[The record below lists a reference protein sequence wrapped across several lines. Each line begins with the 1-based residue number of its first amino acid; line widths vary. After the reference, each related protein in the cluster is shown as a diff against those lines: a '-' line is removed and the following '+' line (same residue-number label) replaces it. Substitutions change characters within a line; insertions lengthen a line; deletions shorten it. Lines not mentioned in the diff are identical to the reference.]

1 MMESQGGWYWNELL
15 MSNDVA
21 RVLDVG
27 NCDPDH
33 GAIRLMVTEAFDAQ
47 VDRVMFVP
55 DAMKKLADLA
65 YDLVLVNRLVF
76 DDGSPG
82 IDLVRQM
89 KADERIRNVPVMLIS
104 NYADAQSEAKAAGAI
119 PGFGKAAVGDS
130 VTVDLLA
137 EYLPRK

>member
-1 MMESQGGWYWNELL
+1 MANRGTNSL
-15 MSNDVA
+15 MSNNVA

-33 GAIRLMVTEAFDAQ
+33 GAIRRMLTEAFDVQ
-47 VDRVMFVP
+47 LDRVMFVP
-55 DAMKKLADLA
+55 DAMKKLADVT

-82 IDLVRQM
+82 IDLVRQIQ
-89 KADERIRNVPVMLIS
+89 ADERMHKTPVMLIS
-104 NYADAQSEAKAAGAI
+104 NYADAQREAEAAGAV
-119 PGFGKAAVGDS
+119 PGFGKATVGDS

>member
-1 MMESQGGWYWNELL
+1 M
-15 MSNDVA
+15 A

-33 GAIRLMVTEAFDAQ
+33 GAIHRMLTEAFDVH

-55 DAMKKLADLA
+55 DAMKKLADVV

-76 DDGSPG
+76 DDSSPG
-82 IDLVRQM
+82 MELVRQI
-89 KADERIRNVPVMLIS
+89 KSDDRARNIPIMLIS
-104 NYADAQSEAKAAGAI
+104 NFADAQSEATAAGAV

-130 VTVDLLA
+130 ATIDLLS